1 VIWAFVDVLGRRL
14 VLWAVLSVLAG
25 AAMLAWGDAF
35 WRGVGFMFVA
45 WGVIDGLIGVAGRWF
60 ADRNRRRLR
69 GDADAPAREATRIRR
84 ILWINAGLDVL
95 YIAGGA
101 WLLATAGDAGGAGA
115 GLGIV
120 LQGAFLL
127 VFDVAHARWVPSP
140 DPILPA
146 DLDIFTG
153 PEHRAF
159 SLAALGPD
167 GAEPAGSRDG
177 ALLLHGFGGSPA
189 ELRGIAA
196 VLASDGWLV
205 EVPLLPGFG
214 AGIRELP
221 DVRLED
227 WIAEAEAAAG
237 RVRAEAG
244 GRLLVVGHSMGASLA
259 LGLARSLR
267 PDALALLAPFW
278 WPEPPWLRPVAPL
291 VRTVLPP
298 GIRPFRRMDMD
309 SPDVRRGMASFMPG
323 MNLDD
328 PDVRTHLRDLVVPLS
343 IFEQLFR
350 ASRLGAAGSRHVH
363 APVLAIQGLA
373 DETSRPERTRT
384 LLGRL
389 PTPPRLVELDA
400 GHDLMTEASP
410 VRDRTLATVLAFARE
425 MREGRMAADDP
436 RDAA

>member
-14 VLWAVLSVLAG
+14 VLWAVASVLVG

-35 WRGVGFMFVA
+35 WRGVGLMFIA
-45 WGVIDGLIGVAGRWF
+45 WGSIDGLIGLAGRWF

-69 GDADAPAREATRIRR
+69 GDPGAPAREAGRIRR
-84 ILWINAGLDVL
+84 ILWINAGLDIL

-101 WLLATAGDAGGAGA
+101 WLLVTAADPGGAGA

-120 LQGAFLL
+120 IQGAFLL
-127 VFDVAHARWVPSP
+127 VFDVLHARWVPSP

-146 DLDIFTG
+146 DLDLFTG

-167 GAEPAGSRDG
+167 GVEPEGQRDG
-177 ALLLHGFGGSPA
+177 ALLLHGFGGTPA

-214 AGIRELP
+214 AGIRDLP

-227 WIAEAEAAAG
+227 WVGEAEAAAA
-237 RVRAEAG
+237 RVRAETS
-244 GRLLVVGHSMGASLA
+244 GRFLVVGHSMGASLA
-259 LGLARSLR
+259 LGLARTLR
-267 PDALALLAPFW
+267 PDALVLLAPFW
-278 WPEPPWLRPVAPL
+278 WPEPPWLRPIAPL
-291 VRTVLPP
+291 AQTVLPP

-309 SPDVRRGMASFMPG
+309 TPDVRRGMASFMPG

-328 PDVRTHLRDLVVPLS
+328 PDVRAHLRDLVVPIS

-350 ASRLGAAGSRHVH
+350 ASRLATAGARHVRV
-363 APVLAIQGLA
+363 PVLAIQGLA

-389 PTPPRLVELDA
+389 PEPPRLVELDA

-425 MREGRMAADDP
+425 SREPQSREDQP
-436 RDAA
+436 SR